1 MHIHTRMY
9 TPMKPAVGSNLTFLS
24 QIRLLQLLSPVSPV
38 GGYSYSQGLEWAV
51 GEGWVNDEDSFAR
64 WVSELISSTLSEQ
77 DLPLLRK
84 LYVSVKEG
92 NFGEVKHWSQFSI
105 AVRDTAEL
113 RFEERCRAEAMLKV
127 LESIKPLHS
136 DCVREDFL
144 NTPLL
149 SMAWF
154 CVQNNIELQAL
165 LTAYAYNW
173 LENTVVTGMKIIPF
187 GQSAGQRMLYGLG
200 EELEDAIKQSLNI
213 SDDCIG
219 ISLPAIS
226 MASSSH
232 EVQYSRIYRS

>member
-1 MHIHTRMY
+1 MPIHILMY
-9 TPMKPAVGSNLTFLS
+9 TPMKPPVDSNLKLLP
-24 QIRLLQLLSPVSPV
+24 QIKLLQLLSPVSPV

-51 GEGWVNDEDSFAR
+51 NEGWVNNEESFAR

-84 LYVSVKEG
+84 LYVSVQE
-92 NFGEVKHWSQFSI
+92 NDSSEVRYWSQFSI

-113 RFEERCRAEAMLKV
+113 RFEERCRAEAILKV
-127 LESIKPLHS
+127 LESIEPLNS
-136 DCVREDFL
+136 DCEREYFL

-154 CVQNNIELQAL
+154 CVKNGIELQAL

-173 LENTVVTGMKIIPF
+173 LENTVVTGMKIIPL
-187 GQSAGQRMLYGLG
+187 GQSSGQRMLYGFG
-200 EELEDAIKQSLNI
+200 EELEDAIKQSLNV

-219 ISLPAIS
+219 ISLPAVS